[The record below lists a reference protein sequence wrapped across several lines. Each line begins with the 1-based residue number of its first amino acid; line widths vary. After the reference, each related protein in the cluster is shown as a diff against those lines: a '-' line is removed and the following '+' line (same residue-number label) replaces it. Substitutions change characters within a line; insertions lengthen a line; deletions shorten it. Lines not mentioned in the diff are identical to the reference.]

1 MTPSMRNFDVHH
13 IDALSVDT
21 MVEKFLGIFFYGI
34 LTTLDTGQSSGI
46 FTEYQGNIVEHFL
59 GNHSIHL
66 YTYHLPIV
74 LMIAGRYSGSAYK
87 FLTNSWYKG
96 I

>member
-59 GNHSIHL
+59 GKSFYTFIYISSADSSDDCRSIVEVR
-66 YTYHLPIV
+66 IN
-74 LMIAGRYSGSAYK
+74 
-87 FLTNSWYKG
+87 F
-96 I
+96 